1 MSPYLYPLAFFA
13 GVLFNL
19 NPSCG
24 SATAVWV
31 STQKNP
37 KKLALMAL
45 IRLLVFIAIGAL
57 VGYFGKSLRMPWGIL
72 LIIGAAYLL
81 YTALKQVRSGVS
93 GVCSL
98 PGKSST
104 LPWLLAVIPPPSA
117 YIGLALFF
125 GGFNAPSALDGALT
139 LGMIG
144 LGLTLPVWLF
154 ILKPKWRTTWQMRLA
169 HNSKTARTQI
179 IFEFVGVGIMTAV
192 GLAFVFLQ
200 NFHRPLL
207 EIIKISNK

>member
-1 MSPYLYPLAFFA
+1 MSLYIYPLALLA
-13 GVLFNL
+13 GLLFNL

-24 SATAVWV
+24 STTALWA
-31 STQKNP
+31 STQKKP
-37 KKLALMAL
+37 QKLALVAF

-57 VGYFGKSLRMPWGIL
+57 VGYFGKTLRMPWGVL
-72 LIIGAAYLL
+72 LIIGAAFLL
-81 YTALKQVRSGVS
+81 YTTLKQARSEVP

-117 YIGLALFF
+117 YIGLAIFF

-144 LGLTLPVWLF
+144 LGLTLPIWLI
-154 ILKPKWRTTWQMRLA
+154 ILKPKLRTTWQMRLA
-169 HNSKTARTQI
+169 QNSKTAHTQTV
-179 IFEFVGVGIMTAV
+179 FQFFGVGIMTIV
-192 GLAFVFLQ
+192 GLAFIFLN

-207 EIIKISNK
+207 ELIKATHK